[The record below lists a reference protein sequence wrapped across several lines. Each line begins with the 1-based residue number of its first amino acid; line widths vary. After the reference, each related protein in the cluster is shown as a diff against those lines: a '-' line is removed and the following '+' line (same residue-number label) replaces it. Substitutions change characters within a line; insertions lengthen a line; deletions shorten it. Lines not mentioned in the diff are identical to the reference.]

1 MNYTMSHL
9 TIREVVI
16 SLTQKMFLC
25 QDCNCSIILEQN
37 PFLKTLKD
45 QDTKGD
51 EAMEVEL
58 NQ

>member
-1 MNYTMSHL
+1 MNYEMSHL

-16 SLTQKMFLC
+16 SLIQKIFLR

-37 PFLKTLKD
+37 PFLKKLKD
-45 QDTKGD
+45 QDAKGD

-58 NQ
+58 SE